1 MAGDGNE
8 CSAGQLTITGLCD
21 VLGDGITDSV
31 GFLFSVGGRVRAQ
44 GRIAN
49 TIC

>member
-31 GFLFSVGGRVRAQ
+31 GFLFFCWWTGESSRTDR
-44 GRIAN
+44 
-49 TIC
+49 